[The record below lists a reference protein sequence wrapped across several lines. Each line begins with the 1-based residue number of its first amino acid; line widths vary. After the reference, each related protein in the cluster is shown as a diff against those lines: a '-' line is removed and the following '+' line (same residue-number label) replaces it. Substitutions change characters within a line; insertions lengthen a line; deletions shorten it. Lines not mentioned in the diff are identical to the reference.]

1 MATAFTEN
9 DEFWVEGHTIFA
21 NPRVYFTF
29 RVVSMGRC
37 AFHFVCGGIMISRA
51 GTSISCDWR
60 KVNTVCATVMHC
72 LVLSRD
78 LQPIRSFKS
87 VT

>member
-1 MATAFTEN
+1 MLLQKIMNFGWK
-9 DEFWVEGHTIFA
+9 DTIFA
-21 NPRVYFTF
+21 NPRVYSTF

-37 AFHFVCGGIMISRA
+37 AFHYVCGGIMISRA

-72 LVLSRD
+72 LVL
-78 LQPIRSFKS
+78 